1 MEKVDNKK
9 ELNTITL
16 ELLDRT
22 NELKNSIMNSMVIG
36 DSSIIEGIII
46 FEEVLMMINPT
57 DINEEITQ
65 QIQKNI
71 EKELNNMNN
80 NIYNKNRG
88 NFKLINKYVRNGVE
102 YCYSILYYFE
112 KSFVNGMVVY
122 SKTKRKNK
130 INR

>member
-36 DSSIIEGIII
+36 DSSIIAGIGI

-71 EKELNNMNN
+71 EKEL
-80 NIYNKNRG
+80 IKNRG
-88 NFKLINKYVRNGVE
+88 NFKLINKYVRSGVE

-112 KSFVNGMVVY
+112 KSFVNGTVVY

>member
-16 ELLDRT
+16 ELLNRT

-36 DSSIIEGIII
+36 DSSIITGIVI

-57 DINEEITQ
+57 DITEEITQ

-71 EKELNNMNN
+71 EKELV
-80 NIYNKNRG
+80 KNRG

-112 KSFVNGMVVY
+112 KSFVNERVVY
-122 SKTKRKNK
+122 SKAKRKNK